1 MAINAEKLYGLAA
14 QNLKAVCYGYAKECN
29 MGPGEDFYNAVLKGG
44 EKFVRVFPGAVADA
58 WEIYS
63 MVRED
68 VLKSKG
74 GTAYTALKRLLKNV
88 GKYRSD
94 MNGYWWDAEGR
105 QCFCDGYRAVRLFP
119 DHAVQGF
126 EEVSGIDLDPIIKE
140 DEEYTDLPLPTP
152 GELKACIAE
161 QKGKDRKFYDFDED
175 LPRVDANY
183 LKDVMDILPGAKAK
197 HCGLMKGII
206 FKSEV
211 GDGILLPVRKIA

>member
-1 MAINAEKLYGLAA
+1 MAINAEKLYGLASR
-14 QNLKAVCYGYAKECN
+14 NLKAVCYGYAKECN
-29 MGPGEDFYNAVLKGG
+29 MGPGKEFHEAVLREGD
-44 EKFVRVFPGAVADA
+44 KFVRCFPAVSDA

-63 MVRED
+63 MARED

-94 MNGYWWDAEGR
+94 LNGYWMDAEGR

-119 DHAVQGF
+119 GHAVQGF
-126 EEVSGIDLDPIIKE
+126 EQVRGINLDPIIKE
-140 DEEYTDLPLPTP
+140 DGDYTALPLPTP

-161 QKGKDRKFYDFDED
+161 QKGRDRMFYDFGED

-197 HCGLMKGII
+197 GCGLLKGIL
-206 FKSEV
+206 FESPA
-211 GDGILLPVRKIA
+211 GDGILLPVRKSA